1 MMQQMPTD
9 LMRIVDRDP
18 DSLQALRRIAD
29 QLGCD
34 RVEADSPESLND
46 VLAVR
51 RRTIA
56 AIMAT
61 RAIEINAP
69 ATAESRKLAA
79 RHEALLREHSGLVR
93 RIAHH
98 LFRRRHYV
106 NVEDLIQAGM
116 VGLLEAIR
124 GHRLDTPGSFEAYA
138 SVQIRGAMLD
148 FVRTSDWSLRSVR
161 RDLRSIEEAN
171 SAS

>member
-1 MMQQMPTD
+1 VMQQMPND

-34 RVEADSPESLND
+34 RIEAGSPESLND

-69 ATAESRKLAA
+69 VTAESRKLAA

-93 RIAHH
+93 RIAYH

-138 SVQIRGAMLD
+138 SVRIRGAMLD